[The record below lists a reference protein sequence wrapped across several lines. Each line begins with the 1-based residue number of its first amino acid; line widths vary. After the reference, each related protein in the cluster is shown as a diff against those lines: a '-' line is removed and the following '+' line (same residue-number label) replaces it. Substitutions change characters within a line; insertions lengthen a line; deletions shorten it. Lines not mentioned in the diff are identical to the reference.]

1 MLQNS
6 DEKAIDVY
14 IKNYFQE
21 TPEDMARKMEHKEIV
36 ELLEVWTELKQL
48 KTIKENIAK
57 WKKARLNTA
66 MDRRYILKAIEMNT
80 LLAEEARLETL
91 KRKFFN

>member
-21 TPEDMARKMEHKEIV
+21 TPEDVSRKMEHKEIV
-36 ELLEVWTELKQL
+36 KLLEVWPELKQL
-48 KTIKENIAK
+48 KTIEANIAK
-57 WKKARLNTA
+57 LEAEKARLNT
-66 MDRRYILKAIEMNT
+66 
-80 LLAEEARLETL
+80 L
-91 KRKFFN
+91 KRKYFN

>member
-21 TPEDMARKMEHKEIV
+21 TPEDVSRKMEHKEIV
-36 ELLEVWTELKQL
+36 KLLEVWPELKQL
-48 KTIKENIAK
+48 KTIEANIAK
-57 WKKARLNTA
+57 LEAEKARLNT
-66 MDRRYILKAIEMNT
+66 LKNKYFNT
-80 LLAEEARLETL
+80 
-91 KRKFFN
+91 K

>member
-21 TPEDMARKMEHKEIV
+21 TPEDVSRKKEHKEIV
-36 ELLEVWTELKQL
+36 KLLEVWPELKQL
-48 KTIKENIAK
+48 KTIEANIAK
-57 WKKARLNTA
+57 LEAEKARLNT
-66 MDRRYILKAIEMNT
+66 
-80 LLAEEARLETL
+80 L
-91 KRKFFN
+91 KRKYFN

>member
-21 TPEDMARKMEHKEIV
+21 TPEDVSRKMEHKEIV
-36 ELLEVWTELKQL
+36 KLLEVWPELEQL
-48 KTIKENIAK
+48 EAE
-57 WKKARLNTA
+57 KARL
-66 MDRRYILKAIEMNT
+66 K
-80 LLAEEARLETL
+80 TL
-91 KRKFFN
+91 KRKFLN